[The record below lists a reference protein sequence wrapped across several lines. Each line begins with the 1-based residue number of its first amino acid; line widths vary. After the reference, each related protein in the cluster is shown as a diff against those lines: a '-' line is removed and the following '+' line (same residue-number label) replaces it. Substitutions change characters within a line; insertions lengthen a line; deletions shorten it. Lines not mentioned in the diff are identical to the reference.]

1 MTGGRLSELVIRVLD
16 PASLASWYSRV
27 MGMEARQEAG
37 AWRLTFPGP
46 GVSLVLREAGTG
58 AGKYEASRESCY
70 WKIGVCVP
78 DVELARSRIMLKG
91 VQVSAPSQFM
101 EVGFLCHLSDP
112 SGFSIELLQ
121 HKFQSNFVPT
131 SPDESLALGQ
141 PAVIGQITTRSTNI
155 EKSLQLYR
163 DLLGM
168 KLLSIQDIAPYG
180 FCLYF
185 LGFTDDIPPS
195 DDLHDVSIRE
205 WLWQRP
211 YTTLEIQFKPGGSQP
226 VAMSDEGEGV
236 DHIKMNL
243 TKEAMSRAA
252 EKLNLGLEG
261 EHMDHDGVKIRINAS
276 S

>member
-1 MTGGRLSELVIRVLD
+1 MQSSKVVGMTGGRLSELVIRVLD

-46 GVSLVLREAGTG
+46 GASLVLKEAGTG
-58 AGKYEASRESCY
+58 ARKYEASRESCY

-155 EKSLQLYR
+155 EVR
-163 DLLGM
+163 N
-168 KLLSIQDIAPYG
+168 IAGEILFPG
-180 FCLYF
+180 
-185 LGFTDDIPPS
+185 
-195 DDLHDVSIRE
+195 
-205 WLWQRP
+205 
-211 YTTLEIQFKPGGSQP
+211 EIQNVFNYPKQTQF
-226 VAMSDEGEGV
+226 V
-236 DHIKMNL
+236 
-243 TKEAMSRAA
+243 
-252 EKLNLGLEG
+252 KLFESFFFIFRKVCNSTGIFSE
-261 EHMDHDGVKIRINAS
+261 
-276 S
+276 